1 MLALVV
7 DDSRAVRSTLR
18 RMLNK
23 VGFDVVEAGHGREAL
38 DTLNGSEQV
47 PDLALVDWN
56 MPELDGLGLVKALRQ
71 ERRYAELP
79 VMMVTAETDSA
90 QMARALMA
98 GADEYAM
105 KPLDQEALVEKLALL
120 GFDDAVAAHGAQL
133 TTDHP

>member
-18 RMLNK
+18 RMLNN
-23 VGFDVVEAGHGREAL
+23 VGFDVIEAGDGLEAL
-38 DTLNGSEQV
+38 ERLHDDDLS

-56 MPELDGLGLVKALRQ
+56 MPEMDGLDLVKSLRR

-79 VMMVTAETDSA
+79 VMMVTAETDSQ
-90 QMARALMA
+90 QMVRALMA

-120 GFDDAVAAHGAQL
+120 GLAPAAS
-133 TTDHP
+133 

>member
-23 VGFDVVEAGHGREAL
+23 VGFDVVEAGDGLEAL
-38 DTLNGSEQV
+38 DRLHDDDLS

-56 MPELDGLGLVKALRQ
+56 MPQMDGLDLVKSLRKD
-71 ERRYAELP
+71 RRYAELP
-79 VMMVTAETDSA
+79 VMMVTAETDSQ
-90 QMARALMA
+90 QMVRALMA

-105 KPLDQEALVEKLALL
+105 KPLDQDALVEKLALL
-120 GFDDAVAAHGAQL
+120 GLVPAAS
-133 TTDHP
+133 

>member
-18 RMLNK
+18 RMLAG
-23 VGFDVVEAGHGREAL
+23 VGFDVAEAAHGIEAL
-38 DTLNGSEQV
+38 ERLRSGDVE

-56 MPELDGLGLVKALRQ
+56 MPEMDGLDLVKALRQ
-71 ERRYAELP
+71 ERRFAELP
-79 VMMVTAETDSA
+79 IMMVTAETDAS

-105 KPLDQEALVEKLALL
+105 KPLDEEALLEKLVLL
-120 GFDDAVAAHGAQL
+120 GFAPVA
-133 TTDHP
+133 P